1 LAAEGPLPNHQ
12 TAHKVTNGSH
22 PQPAAYP
29 DLSSGFLPYQGC
41 KAKSRCVIDVLT
53 ERIDRPSQLPLSVF
67 RDDNSWVQRIRTVAG
82 YRPAH
87 STSGILTKPRLS
99 SRIRYLPSNCY
110 SPGKHFFIFQPL
122 KFSKWIV
129 LVLPVAVLKKFLLP
143 LNKTSIL
150 SILRDRRNRF

>member
-1 LAAEGPLPNHQ
+1 MAAEGPLPSHQ

-22 PQPAAYP
+22 SQPAAYP
-29 DLSSGFLPYQGC
+29 DSSSGFLPYQGC
-41 KAKSRCVIDVLT
+41 KAKSRCIIDVLT
-53 ERIDRPSQLPLSVF
+53 ARIDRPSQLSLSVF
-67 RDDNSWVQRIRTVAG
+67 RDDNSWVQRIRTMPDC
-82 YRPAH
+82 RPAH
-87 STSGILTKPRLS
+87 PTSGILTKPRLS
-99 SRIRYLPSNCY
+99 LRIRYLPSNCY
-110 SPGKHFFIFQPL
+110 SPGKHFLTFQPR